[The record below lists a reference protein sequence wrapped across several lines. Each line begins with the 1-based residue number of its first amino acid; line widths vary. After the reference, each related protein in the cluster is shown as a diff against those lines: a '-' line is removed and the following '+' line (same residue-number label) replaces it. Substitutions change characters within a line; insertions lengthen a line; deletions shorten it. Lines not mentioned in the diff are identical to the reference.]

1 MDNGLIFPY
10 RRNIVRAESSDA
22 EHARSGDVFGLIL
35 AESVTQSRIRQAA
48 EGRRKVALLGYG
60 YTGSSV

>member
-10 RRNIVRAESSDA
+10 RRNIVRAEWSDA
-22 EHARSGDVFGLIL
+22 KHARFVDVFGLMQ
-35 AESVTQSRIRQAA
+35 AKSVIRSLIRQAA